1 MHTDFFIPK
10 ASAPTTTNKQPQL
23 LTSEAHYRPETSPQA
38 QQEQG
43 VPNATGFTSS
53 RLSSNLDYSKTM
65 RHSQNANQPELH
77 MQLTSN
83 SRLKESNSTRWN

>member
-1 MHTDFFIPK
+1 M
-10 ASAPTTTNKQPQL
+10 
-23 LTSEAHYRPETSPQA
+23 
-38 QQEQG
+38 
-43 VPNATGFTSS
+43 PNATGITSS